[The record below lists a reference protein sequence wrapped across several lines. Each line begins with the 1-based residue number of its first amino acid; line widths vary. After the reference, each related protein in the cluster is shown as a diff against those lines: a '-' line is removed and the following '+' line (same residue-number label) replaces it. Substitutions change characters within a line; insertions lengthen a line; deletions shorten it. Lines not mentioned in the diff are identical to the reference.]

1 MSQLLSFS
9 SVALSTPD
17 WAKDAEQATSKLTR
31 YEIKRLLL
39 MGRKNSP
46 CSQLIIVEPF
56 FLVIRLLPRTRLSR
70 WYFIHLGSSVRA
82 GHTWHFLSSVSAV
95 LRYASVAM
103 LDYVAWIQSS
113 TPAL

>member
-1 MSQLLSFS
+1 
-9 SVALSTPD
+9 
-17 WAKDAEQATSKLTR
+17 
-31 YEIKRLLL
+31 

-56 FLVIRLLPRTRLSR
+56 FLVIRLLPRTPLTR